1 MSSDLSRYLAF
12 CRWSRWAICPRRDLD
27 RRVPESE
34 QMVPLMLLDHR
45 LKSDD
50 SRRVSTIVALVFMT
64 DIRAALSLGYVLLV
78 FLAWVAT

>member
-1 MSSDLSRYLAF
+1 
-12 CRWSRWAICPRRDLD
+12 
-27 RRVPESE
+27 
-34 QMVPLMLLDHR
+34 MVPLMLLDHR

-50 SRRVSTIVALVFMT
+50 SRRVSAIVTLVFMT